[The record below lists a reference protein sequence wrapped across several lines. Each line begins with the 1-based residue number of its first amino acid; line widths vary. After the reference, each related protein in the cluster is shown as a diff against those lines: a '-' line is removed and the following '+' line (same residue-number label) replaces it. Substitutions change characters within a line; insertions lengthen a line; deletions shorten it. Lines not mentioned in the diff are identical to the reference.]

1 MIGGCISASSKRQ
14 PIIAL
19 SSTEAEYIAMTHAAK
34 EAIWLRAL
42 IGELYKPVTESTQV
56 HCDNQSAIAL
66 SKDNQFH
73 ERTKHIDLRYHFIRE
88 TIESQQI
95 SVPYCPTEEMVA
107 DIFTKALPRPK
118 LQYFVEKL
126 GLRYA

>member
-1 MIGGCISASSKRQ
+1 MASSKRQ

-19 SSTEAEYIAMTHAAK
+19 SSTEAEYIVMTHAAK

>member
-1 MIGGCISASSKRQ
+1 
-14 PIIAL
+14 
-19 SSTEAEYIAMTHAAK
+19 
-34 EAIWLRAL
+34 
-42 IGELYKPVTESTQV
+42 V

-88 TIESQQI
+88 TIESQQL
-95 SVPYCPTEEMVA
+95 SVPYCPTDEMTA

-118 LQYFVEKL
+118 LQYFVAKL